1 MIAAHRS
8 DEPRHHLVLTAPGW
22 NRSRGPHDP
31 AAVRVEDVGDALGPA
46 TLQSRARCWAVDH
59 SAFD

>member
-8 DEPRHHLVLTAPGW
+8 SEPRHHLVLKAPGS
-22 NRSRGPHDP
+22 NRSRGPHVP
-31 AAVRVEDVGDALGPA
+31 AEVRVEDVGDALGPA
-46 TLQSRARCWAVDH
+46 TLQSLARCRAVDH